1 VTLVNDF
8 VRQNA
13 SRADGA
19 APVWSSTYNV
29 GGSPASPPNPRAGV
43 QEVVPGPGS
52 LTVRWD
58 VALDLNP
65 VRYAAYVQ
73 STPFN
78 FAADPTLSSAM
89 RVVLTPSVGAGY
101 DNGPGP
107 TTYPYEAVIGGLSAG
122 QAYYVV
128 IRAFDASPA
137 ANEERNTVVKTGT
150 PF

>member
-1 VTLVNDF
+1 VNDF

-13 SRADGA
+13 SRADGTP
-19 APVWSSTYNV
+19 PVWSSTYNV
-29 GGSPASPPNPRAGV
+29 GGSPASPPPPRPGV

-73 STPFN
+73 TTPFN
-78 FAADPTLSSAM
+78 FAADPTLASAM
-89 RVVLTPSVGAGY
+89 RVVLTPGVGAGY
-101 DNGPGP
+101 ADGPGP
-107 TTYPYEAVIGGLSAG
+107 TTYPYETVIGGLAAG
-122 QAYYVV
+122 QTYYVV
-128 IRAFDASPA
+128 IRAFDTSPA
-137 ANEERNTVVKTGT
+137 ANEERNQVVRTGT